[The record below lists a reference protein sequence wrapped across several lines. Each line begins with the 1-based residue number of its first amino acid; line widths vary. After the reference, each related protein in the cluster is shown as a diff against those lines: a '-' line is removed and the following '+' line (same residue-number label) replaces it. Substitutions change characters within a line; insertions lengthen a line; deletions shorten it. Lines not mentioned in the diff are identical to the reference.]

1 VQYYNNYLKKTKK
14 MNQTEE
20 ILTISGKEF
29 KIILFSK
36 EKVDFAVVPKFGDEE
51 IREMVLDEW
60 ERKEN
65 GEWELE
71 IPIILEQ
78 HLKFEVYPKELGE
91 HNWKNAK
98 KVCEDLGDRWRLPT
112 REELHVMWLHRDY
125 IGGFAAAYYWSSSE
139 YNPDYAWNQ
148 YFGNGNQDYNFKA
161 IAYYVRAVRALSI

>member
-29 KIILFSK
+29 KIILFSN

-51 IREMVLDEW
+51 IKNMVLEEW
-60 ERKEN
+60 ET
-65 GEWELE
+65 E

-78 HLKFEVYPKELGE
+78 HLKFEAYPKDLGE
-91 HNWKNAK
+91 HNWESAK
-98 KVCEDLGDRWRLPT
+98 KVCEDLGDGWRLPT
-112 REELHVMWLHRDY
+112 REELHIMWLHRDY

-139 YNPDYAWNQ
+139 YSNYLAWHQ
-148 YFGNGNQDYNFKA
+148 YFYDGNQNNYYKA
-161 IAYYVRAVRALSI
+161 NTYYVRAVRALSI